1 MKSVSLITF
10 MLVIKFLGG
19 IFVTSFWEKNEMLK
33 GWVRF
38 IASKEPRNQPN
49 LTVLIDL
56 EGDIYER
63 FTKCN
68 VLEQQICLHR

>member
-1 MKSVSLITF
+1 MKCSKDESVYRLQGT
-10 MLVIKFLGG
+10 
-19 IFVTSFWEKNEMLK
+19 EKSTKLT
-33 GWVRF
+33 V
-38 IASKEPRNQPN
+38 